1 MKRVVS
7 TSSKV
12 TLTVTIASNSVS
24 WKVFIRRGFLEKALF
39 DCGKKYL
46 IVVGS
51 ERHHADGKGGE
62 ESGENLVEE
71 PPAQDKVDSN
81 SVESISRPPQ
91 GVLLIG
97 YVVTDDKVLGE
108 ADGSQVVELLGE
120 QPREISTVALTNIT
134 RYKGF

>member
-1 MKRVVS
+1 MLLSYPVIIGREGH
-7 TSSKV
+7 
-12 TLTVTIASNSVS
+12 NYNCN
-24 WKVFIRRGFLEKALF
+24 
-39 DCGKKYL
+39 CGQ
-46 IVVGS
+46 
-51 ERHHADGKGGE
+51 

-108 ADGSQVVELLGE
+108 VDGSQVVELIGE
-120 QPREISTVALTNIT
+120 QPREVSTVALTNIT